1 MPKSLL
7 TLLILSAITV
17 GCGSPPVTGSG
28 VSKSEDRSLSES
40 IQSVSLYG
48 IGQMKVIIGDQASLK
63 VTADENMLQYVK
75 SEVKDGR
82 LSVGVGNGSYV
93 WHNPP
98 QCLLTIP
105 GLKSMALAGQ
115 TQIAVEGLNEA
126 SLSIEAD
133 GQCSIVLSGT
143 AAEQNIKLEGQ
154 CECDATGLKG
164 TTAIVHS
171 EGQCIIRLSSLQGVE
186 GEIGGTTEVKYQ
198 GNPVLKIQ
206 TNGAAGVLLLQ
217 PEASR

>member
-1 MPKSLL
+1 MPKTLL
-7 TLLILSAITV
+7 TFLILSAFSI

-28 VSKSEDRSLSES
+28 VPKSEDRNLSES
-40 IQSVSLYG
+40 IQSISLYG

-63 VTADENMLQYVK
+63 VTADENMLQYVT

-98 QCLLTIP
+98 QCLMTIP
-105 GLKSMALAGQ
+105 ELKSITLEGQ
-115 TQIAVEGLNEA
+115 TQMDVEGLNEA

-143 AAEQNIKLEGQ
+143 AAEQIIRLEGQ
-154 CECDATGLKG
+154 CVCDATNLKG
-164 TTAIVHS
+164 TTAIVNS
-171 EGQCIIRLSSLQGVE
+171 KGQCNIRLSSLQSVE
-186 GEIGGTTEVKYQ
+186 GEIGGVAVLLYQ
-198 GNPVLKIQ
+198 GNPMLKIQ
-206 TNGAAGVLLLQ
+206 TNDAAKVSLLQ
-217 PEASR
+217 PGSSQ